1 MTKAAIY
8 ARFSSDELQTE
19 SSIEDQIRICR
30 ERAEREGW
38 KIVEIYCDHGISG
51 ASTILRPGIQS
62 LMSDANIGKFDLVL
76 SEALDRISRDQEN
89 IAGIYKR
96 LTFNDIRMFTLSEG
110 EISELH
116 IGLKGTMNA
125 VFLKDLGA
133 KVRRGLRGRIE
144 AGKSGGGNSYG
155 YDVVKRYDGNG
166 EPIRGDRAI
175 NPDKAAIVLR
185 IFKSY
190 AAGKSPKAIAFELNR
205 EGIAGPTGKAWGQS
219 AINGNRRR
227 GTGILNNEIYIGRM
241 IWNKVRYLKN
251 PDTGKRIA
259 RVNVESEWIVK
270 ELPEFR
276 IIDQELWDSAKARQK
291 ALDKKGGHLCKK
303 NRPKYLLSNLL
314 KCGSCGGG
322 YSMVSQKHVGC
333 SDARNKGTCD
343 NRLTMKREALEQ
355 AVLNA
360 LQNHLM
366 EPELCKVFC
375 EEYTRHLNDLRKSKN
390 ASINRYKKELARIGR
405 DEKKAIQA
413 IMDGFANETL
423 KIHMQELEDR
433 KKEIQEILSHSAEDT
448 VIFHP
453 NMAQLYHKSIQSL
466 VGSLTNE
473 EQRSEAAEVL
483 RGLLDKIVLTPTT
496 DKTSLCVD
504 LHGDLAGILAISTQ
518 TDISRIERHL
528 SWYQPKQQ
536 VKLDNSEPESAC
548 PSGQVALVAGVG
560 FEPTTFRL

>member
-1 MTKAAIY
+1 MNSVAVY
-8 ARFSSDELQTE
+8 ARYSSDNQRE

-30 ERAEREGW
+30 EHAEREGW
-38 KIVEIYCDHGISG
+38 IISKVYCDHAISG
-51 ASTILRPGIQS
+51 ASMILRPGIQS
-62 LMSDANIGKFDLVL
+62 LMQDAMSGKYNLVM
-76 SEALDRISRDQEN
+76 SEALDRVSRDQEE
-89 IAGIYKR
+89 IAGIFKR
-96 LTFNDIRMFTLSEG
+96 LKFSNTDMFTLSEG
-110 EISELH
+110 QITELH

-125 VFLKDLGA
+125 IHLKDLGE
-133 KVRRGLRGRIE
+133 KVHRGLRGRIE
-144 AGKSGGGNSYG
+144 AGKSGGGNSFG

-166 EPIRGDRAI
+166 EPIRGDRKI
-175 NPDKAAIVLR
+175 NPDKAAIVQR

-190 AAGKSPKAIAFELNR
+190 ATGKSPKAIALELNR
-205 EGIAGPTGKAWGQS
+205 EGIVGPTGKAWGQS
-219 AINGNRRR
+219 TINGNRRR

-241 IWNKVRYLKN
+241 VWNKVKYLKN

-259 RVNVESEWIVK
+259 RVNDEAEWIVK
-270 ELPEFR
+270 ELSEFR
-276 IIDQELWDSAKARQK
+276 IIDQELWDSVKARQK

-322 YSMVSQKHVGC
+322 YSMISQKHVGC
-333 SDARNKGTCD
+333 SNARNKGTCD
-343 NRLTMKREALEQ
+343 NRLTMKRESLEQ

-366 EPELCKVFC
+366 EPELCKAFC
-375 EEYTRHLNDLRKSKN
+375 EEYTRHLNDLRKNKN

-433 KKEIQEILSHSAEDT
+433 KKEVQEILSHSTEDT

-483 RGLLDKIVLTPTT
+483 RGLLDKIVLTPAP
-496 DKTSLCVD
+496 DKSRLCVD

-536 VKLDNSEPESAC
+536 VTLDSSEPESAR